1 MQIINYLIYICLKN
15 HINSV
20 LNRPD
25 FSRVYQNPD
34 VIEQVLNTLE
44 VINYYKTIYL
54 NITLYFVYI
63 IHIIYNNY

>member
-1 MQIINYLIYICLKN
+1 LYNLSKN

-25 FSRVYQNPD
+25 FSKVYQNPD

-44 VINYYKTIYL
+44 VNIYIYIYIKFNIIIN
-54 NITLYFVYI
+54 
-63 IHIIYNNY
+63 HNN